1 MKRILLSL
9 SFIICQLS
17 FSAAQEVTTQEAKS
31 LYRNTSKRW
40 VSIHDPSVVYDQ
52 QNQRYYVFGSHKA
65 GAYTTDLQNWTQANP
80 TWSPNNNSTAFV
92 TPAVKKVKK
101 GGQEV
106 DFPQFNAMEWSNAY
120 PDWRDEN
127 GKPWNI
133 DGNMWAPD
141 VIWNEKM
148 QKWCMYLSIN
158 GPIWNSSIIL
168 LTSGNITGPYLY
180 QGPVVISGFNGASNT
195 SFKNTDLELV
205 LGTQAS
211 LPSRYNVGNG
221 WGRRWPHTIDPAA
234 FYDEDGK
241 LWLVYGSWSGGI
253 WMLELDEETG
263 LRDYDVTYPS
273 TNGSSDGVTSD
284 PYFGKKIGG
293 GYYVSG
299 EGPYIERIGDYY
311 FLFVSYGG
319 FAPDGGYEMRVFRSE
334 NPDGPYKDLYNHS
347 AIFSGYVKNYGA
359 GTDNRGTKLMG
370 AYNQWGFQTVGECA
384 QGHNS
389 AIAAPDGRTYLVYHT
404 KFNNGT
410 VGHQVRVHQLFLNK
424 QGWIVAS
431 PFEYNGEELTD
442 DDIAQG
448 RACQQQD
455 IAGTYQII
463 VHKYKMDYANME
475 EVTPVT
481 ITLNDDG
488 TVSSTQAGYNGAWS
502 VDDGTCYFTLRLAST
517 TFNGVVF
524 EQLMDQRSIKS
535 ISFSAVANNGVNVWG
550 YKMHPQYEL
559 AWQLNNQKLP
569 ITPNA
574 TLRRSYDLYSMLQD
588 DVPNVTLQWT
598 SSEPAIFSDYGL
610 YNPTGLTSDTPATLT
625 ARLSASTYYWTQDYN
640 VTLAAEQNA
649 VSEYEWKEGMLC
661 HYGFDG
667 GNLSNTLNPAEQ
679 AQLLRKGSTAE
690 PTTVDGEPL
699 RNGSV
704 VHVNFGANGRESY
717 VSMPN
722 PLHGRSLD
730 DGATI
735 AFYVK
740 RTDNSLWDALFGLTS
755 GQARL
760 YMTGNMYL
768 GYNSG
773 SGNWLDI
780 NHPNTVQPTNLTT
793 GRWHLLTVT
802 FSPTATARSGGVT
815 FYVDGV
821 SKSDDRYAGELDG
834 KSIST
839 RAAFDYQTIIS
850 HLSAS
855 EELFLGNG
863 SFWGSADAMF
873 DDVIV
878 YDHALRATE
887 VLALYQM
894 TNRVF
899 DASTLST
906 NGIAEVQA
914 DRAISDGYVYDLQG
928 RRLSDSQLP
937 SGPVRKG
944 LFIRNGRKVV
954 VK

>member
-1 MKRILLSL
+1 MKRILLTL
-9 SFIICQLS
+9 SFVICHLS
-17 FSAAQEVTTQEAKS
+17 FSVAQEVTTQEAKS

-101 GGQEV
+101 GGEEV
-106 DFPQFNAMEWSNAY
+106 DFPQFNAMEWSARTDAGYNV
-120 PDWRDEN
+120 
-127 GKPWNI
+127 

-141 VIWNEKM
+141 VVWNPTM

-158 GPIWNSSIIL
+158 GDAWHSSIIL
-168 LTSGNITGPYLY
+168 LTANSITGPYTY
-180 QGPVVISGFNGASNT
+180 QGPVVICGFQDSGHSYKG
-195 SFKNTDLELV
+195 TDLELV
-205 LGTQAS
+205 LGKQNS
-211 LPSRYNVGNG
+211 LPSRYAVGNG
-221 WGRRWPHTIDPAA
+221 WGRRWPHTIDPSA
-234 FYDEDGK
+234 FYDADGR

-410 VGHQVRVHQLFLNK
+410 AGHQVRVHQLFLNK

-481 ITLNDDG
+481 VTLNDDG

-535 ISFSAVANNGVNVWG
+535 ISFSAVANSGVNVWG

-559 AWQLNNQKLP
+559 AWQLNNQKAP

-610 YNPTGLTSDTPATLT
+610 YNPTGLTSDSPATLT

-667 GNLSNTLNPAEQ
+667 GNLANTLNEADQ

-722 PLHGRSLD
+722 PLHGLSLE

-740 RTDNSLWDALFGLTS
+740 RLDNSLWDALFGLTD

-768 GYNSG
+768 GYNNG

-780 NHPNTVQPTNLTT
+780 NHPNTVQPTNLTP
-793 GRWHLLTVT
+793 GRWHLVVVS

-821 SKSDDRYAGELDG
+821 SKSDDRYAGELNG
-834 KSIST
+834 TSIST

-873 DDVIV
+873 DDIIV

-914 DRAISDGYVYDLQG
+914 DRAITDGYVYDLQG